1 MESAEFDKLY
11 SRLDDYS
18 RKAERGEVAVSGFL
32 SPRELRVGCEYLAR
46 KKQIYLSLGGYVGAE
61 RCRILLL
68 PDYMEG
74 VSSGEELSDY
84 GTDTEIRAV
93 RIVGSGYK
101 IFTHRDFLGSL
112 LALGIERAVLGDIV
126 VDDDGYGAYVFC
138 DRRISEFI
146 ISECDRIGND
156 KVRCSLAD
164 IGADFSANRKTQA
177 ISDTV
182 SSPRLDAIVGAL
194 VSVSREKAK
203 ELVVGGFC
211 EVDFEP
217 EQRCDRAINDSS
229 LISIRG
235 YGRFRIIS
243 VDGKTKK
250 GRIRLLAE
258 KFI

>member
-1 MESAEFDKLY
+1 MEREDFDKLY

-32 SPRELRVGCEYLAR
+32 SPRELRIGGEYLAR
-46 KKQIYLSLGGYVGAE
+46 KKQVYVTLGGYADAE
-61 RCRILLL
+61 RCRICLL
-68 PDYMEG
+68 PDYMEE
-74 VSSGEELSDY
+74 VSSQDELLEY
-84 GTDTEIRAV
+84 GADAEIRAV

-112 LALGIERAVLGDIV
+112 LALGIERSVLGDIV

-138 DRRISEFI
+138 DRKISEFI
-146 ISECDRIGND
+146 ISECDRIGKG
-156 KVRCSLAD
+156 KVRCSSAD
-164 IGADFSANRKTQA
+164 VGADFSANRKTQP

-203 ELVVGGFC
+203 ELVVSGLC

-217 EQRCDRAINDSS
+217 EERCDRAVNDMS

-235 YGRFRIIS
+235 YGRFRVIS